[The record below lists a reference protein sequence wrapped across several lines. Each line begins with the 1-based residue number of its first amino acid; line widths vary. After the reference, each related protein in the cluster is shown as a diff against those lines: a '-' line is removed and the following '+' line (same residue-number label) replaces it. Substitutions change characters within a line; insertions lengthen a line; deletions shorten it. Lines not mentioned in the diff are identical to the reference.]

1 MSQSSAPPR
10 SQRPSDRPSSRPV
23 EPDFVTLVHE
33 LWVRHDPMR
42 FAIDGAVAFHLYD
55 HESYVTSLCADE
67 FLSVADAEQIVTK
80 ILRNEY
86 GTLAATLSHA
96 EFLSRVQGLA
106 VDLFAAAQQR
116 VKRPSSVPTVGR

>member
-10 SQRPSDRPSSRPV
+10 LQRTSDRPLSRPV
-23 EPDFVTLVHE
+23 EPDFVARVRD

-42 FAIDGAVAFHLYD
+42 LANEVGAFDLYD

-67 FLSVADAEQIVTK
+67 ILSVADAEQIVTK

-86 GTLAATLSHA
+86 GIFSATHA
-96 EFLSRVQGLA
+96 DHDFMARLQGLA
-106 VDLFAAAQQR
+106 ADLYAAANQR
-116 VKRPSSVPTVGR
+116 VKRPSTAPYPTR

>member
-23 EPDFVTLVHE
+23 EPDFVTLVHD

-42 FAIDGAVAFHLYD
+42 FATEGAVPFHLYD

-67 FLSVADAEQIVTK
+67 FLSVVDAEQIVTK

-86 GTLAATLSHA
+86 GSLAATLADH
-96 EFLSRVQGLA
+96 EFLSRVQALA
-106 VDLFAAAQQR
+106 AELFAAAQQR
-116 VKRPSSVPTVGR
+116 VKRPSSVPTAGR